1 MIAFVTTRPAAP
13 AVSDPEMAKP
23 TLAKAAKATNAEL
36 SASIDKPS
44 QQLALI
50 RW

>member
-1 MIAFVTTRPAAP
+1 
-13 AVSDPEMAKP
+13 MAKS
-23 TLAKAAKATNAEL
+23 TLAKAAKATIAEL